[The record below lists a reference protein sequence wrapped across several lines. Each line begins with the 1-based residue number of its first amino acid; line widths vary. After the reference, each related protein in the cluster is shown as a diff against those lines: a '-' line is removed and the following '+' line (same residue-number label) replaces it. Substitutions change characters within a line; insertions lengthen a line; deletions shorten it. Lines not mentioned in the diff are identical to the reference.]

1 MCVSPAHPILNPNI
15 HCLCP
20 NGHPFGWQS
29 APSPV
34 GHHPILDGLTL
45 CPYNC
50 SCGCQ
55 PKQQRRGREEV
66 PKANGLGDLRGGQA
80 WQKIIDSLGKNKG
93 PVKVNTFWGLPNDGG
108 TKQDKQ
114 WKRWPFD
121 AFRSGFFKKNCAMI
135 GKKSTDF
142 YLHKKWMEKLE
153 RSEKW
158 WIDTK

>member
-1 MCVSPAHPILNPNI
+1 MDLP
-15 HCLCP
+15 
-20 NGHPFGWQS
+20 
-29 APSPV
+29 PV
-34 GHHPILDGLTL
+34 HLIARAAANQNSKDEGGKKCRKPMALGICGEDKLGKRSLT
-45 CPYNC
+45 
-50 SCGCQ
+50 
-55 PKQQRRGREEV
+55 V
-66 PKANGLGDLRGGQA
+66 
-80 WQKIIDSLGKNKG
+80 LGKNKG